1 MRKFIILFALCLLCA
16 SCSTLQKI
24 TYKTDDIIPISLKPI
39 PITVEIKEFVDI
51 REEMQENQVLF
62 HLNKNMRKFKGAT
75 TCINSEHFYKN
86 PNETVSF
93 QVSRIFAEH
102 LHLAKVFDTVIF
114 NQTNI
119 ADYFIT
125 GDLSYLYGEQPA
137 SNVHSNNV
145 VMAGLMF
152 GAIGGAIAAATS
164 KPDQKRPPQI
174 VIEIK
179 DLNLYRKN
187 GELVKHFGDFRREY
201 DEKLPVNASCWC
213 IYKNVNDKLKEF
225 NYDLARKIKED
236 LANISF

>member
-1 MRKFIILFALCLLCA
+1 MRL
-16 SCSTLQKI
+16 
-24 TYKTDDIIPISLKPI
+24 
-39 PITVEIKEFVDI
+39 
-51 REEMQENQVLF
+51 
-62 HLNKNMRKFKGAT
+62 
-75 TCINSEHFYKN
+75 
-86 PNETVSF
+86 
-93 QVSRIFAEH
+93 EH

-137 SNVHSNNV
+137 SAVNNTNYFLFP
-145 VMAGLMF
+145 GF
-152 GAIGGAIAAATS
+152 GYVAVTKTYTS
-164 KPDQKRPPQI
+164 VAKIRPPQI

-187 GELVKHFGDFRREY
+187 GELVKHLGDFRREY